1 VFTIP
6 ASFSSLSNV
15 SLLDALSFPGGS
27 TTTEAAQILLRIGV
41 GSLLNSSSLPGHFP
55 LTTAQV
61 IDQINTALAS
71 GDRDTILTLASH
83 LDQLNN
89 SGCPLS

>member
-1 VFTIP
+1 
-6 ASFSSLSNV
+6 LSNV
-15 SLLDALSFPGGS
+15 SLLDALSFPGGP
-27 TTTEAAQILLRIGV
+27 TTTDAAQILLRVGV
-41 GSLLNSSSLPGHFP
+41 GSLLNSSSLSGHFP

-61 IDQINTALAS
+61 IGQINTALAS